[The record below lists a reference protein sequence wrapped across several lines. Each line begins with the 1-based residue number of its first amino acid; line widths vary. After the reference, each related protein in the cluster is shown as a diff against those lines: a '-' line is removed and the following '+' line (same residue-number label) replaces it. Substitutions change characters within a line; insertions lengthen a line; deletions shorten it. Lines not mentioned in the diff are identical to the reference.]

1 MSAEF
6 LKARQSKYAAYA
18 ATYIAVVLTII
29 AALNVLANRYE
40 KSFDTTANK
49 RYSLSDQTVKI
60 VKGLKQDAT
69 ITYFDGPRGFQ
80 SARDQLDLYSNLS
93 PKVHVKFVDPDKD
106 PMVARAAGFKSNGT
120 AIVQVG
126 LNKNEA
132 KSVTEEEITG
142 ALIRDLKNTTRTVC
156 FVTGSGEHQIDDS
169 GRSGYSRLKDLL
181 GKDNYTAKSID
192 LLQKAEV
199 PADCTVLVIAGPSGD
214 YQQPEVDAIKKYVED
229 GGRALFL
236 LDPPLKMGRSE
247 IADNDALTSVL
258 SAWGVTVDKDLILDL
273 NPIGQLTG
281 LGPQVALVT
290 KYESHPIVSE
300 MKGSATGFPLS
311 RSLDIKTGG
320 AGKASVQKLFESSD
334 SSLATDK
341 LHSPK
346 IDPND
351 PKNRKGPLT
360 IAAAGTYSN
369 GKENSQ
375 GRFVVIGS
383 SEWAANSFLPF
394 NGNRDL
400 ALNAMNWLSSDEDL
414 ISIRPKEP
422 EDRRIT
428 MTNAQFRGVMITSQF
443 VLPLLVIFAGVSVWW
458 RRR

>member
-1 MSAEF
+1 MQF
-6 LKARQSKYAAYA
+6 LKARQTKYAAYA
-18 ATYIAVVLTII
+18 ATYTAVILAILATV
-29 AALNVLANRYE
+29 NVLANRYD
-40 KSFDTTANK
+40 KSFDATSNK
-49 RYSLSDQTVKI
+49 RYSLSEQTVKI

-80 SARDQLDLYSNLS
+80 PAKDQLDLYSNLS
-93 PKVHVKFVDPDKD
+93 PKVHVKYVDPDKD

-169 GRSGYSRLKDLL
+169 ARNGYSRLKDLL

-199 PADCTVLVIAGPSGD
+199 PVDCTVLVVAGPSGD

-247 IADNDALTSVL
+247 IADNDALASLL
-258 SAWGVTVDKDLILDL
+258 SSWGINIEKDLILDM
-273 NPIGQLTG
+273 NPIGQLFG
-281 LGPQVALVT
+281 LGPQVALVI
-290 KYESHPIVSE
+290 KYESHPIVRE

-311 RSLDIKTGG
+311 RSLDVKSGNKT
-320 AGKASVQKLFESSD
+320 SVQKLFDSSE

-341 LHSPK
+341 LSSPK

-351 PKNRKGPLT
+351 PKNKKGPLT

-383 SEWAANSFLPF
+383 SEWAANSFLGF
-394 NGNRDL
+394 KGNRDL
-400 ALNAMNWLSSDEDL
+400 ALNTMNWLSSDEDL

-428 MTNAQFRGVMITSQF
+428 MTNAQFRWVLISSQF
-443 VLPLLVIFAGVSVWW
+443 ILPLLVIFAGISVWW
-458 RRR
+458 KRR